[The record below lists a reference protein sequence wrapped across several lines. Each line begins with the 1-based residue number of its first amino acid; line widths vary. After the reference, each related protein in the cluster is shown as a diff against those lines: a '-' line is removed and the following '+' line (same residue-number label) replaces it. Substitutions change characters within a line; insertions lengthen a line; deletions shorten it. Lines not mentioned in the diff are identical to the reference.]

1 MASPNDHY
9 PRFTK
14 GSPSAHYLQ
23 ISNFS
28 VNYLEALLVNL
39 MHIDLPSQLEKPV
52 HSYESLQK
60 ELLKRERTVRHAFQ
74 FQIEKLFSDFKL
86 IRRTRLNANRASD
99 WLSLG
104 LAGQNSS
111 TVQNRIESIA
121 EKYQKQYDGRLQTL
135 LKRLKTLVH
144 RTDEVVDDNP
154 LSPLNL
160 CHAFYASFEALNL
173 TSMKT
178 CQIFELF
185 DHILDD
191 QLGNFYIQID
201 LGMYY
206 LDILPELTDPA
217 LFSLSEEE
225 IEDQDDLTQI
235 STPELEYVPINDR
248 EQILLINRI
257 LKTRKKVLEKK
268 KQHMHKVEQ
277 QLQVFRQAIA
287 TESFDYN
294 ALFNEFEHNIE
305 GLVSQQQQH
314 EIHKFSRYF
323 SNLLNNSLLSEPF
336 TEQLSRLSC
345 VLVEMVMIEPAFFC
359 SISHPVNDFV
369 QSLIDFEIRV
379 KHRGKSLL
387 KLTEIID
394 PLISLKNPSI
404 NDFLPSIEAYE
415 QFKDEEIN
423 LLAQQIEERK
433 RHDKMLKKEVL
444 QLVNETTESLVVD
457 RETLSFFYDDW
468 QLLLLQIARKIGLES
483 EEFRH
488 SLEIS
493 RMLAWSLD
501 ENRATSHPEY
511 QDLSFTSLLKAIDK
525 GLNSMNFSSEHRNRT
540 RKQLVKEFKQSNSSA
555 NISIVSSG
563 EQYASNELSQFTMM
577 ISDKSSQLT
586 DMNKRS
592 SVSNPARRQ
601 TENADRMELGTW
613 VEIKIN
619 MARPY
624 KRAKLKWKSLDNSQF
639 IFVDQRGHK
648 VKQTLAYELEKDLV
662 DGRIKILNTPKN
674 GNSNKTLLGGGFDC
688 YTDK

>member
-1 MASPNDHY
+1 MASSNDHY

-39 MHIDLPSQLEKPV
+39 MHIDLPTQLEKPAP
-52 HSYESLQK
+52 SYEALQK
-60 ELLKRERTVRHAFQ
+60 QLLTRERTVRHAFQ

-104 LAGQNSS
+104 LAGQSS
-111 TVQNRIESIA
+111 SQVQHSIETIA
-121 EKYQKQYDGRLQTL
+121 NKYQKQFDARLQTL

-144 RTDEVVDDNP
+144 RTDEVMDDNP
-154 LSPLNL
+154 LSPLKL

-191 QLGNFYIQID
+191 QLGNFYIQMD

-217 LFSLSEEE
+217 LFTTAPEQTEPENDETQFSEPEL
-225 IEDQDDLTQI
+225 DLT
-235 STPELEYVPINDR
+235 PVNDR

-268 KQHMHKVEQ
+268 NQHLNKVEQ
-277 QLQVFRQAIA
+277 QLQQFRQAIA
-287 TESFDYN
+287 EDSFDY
-294 ALFNEFEHNIE
+294 ASLFIEFQQNIE
-305 GLVSQQQQH
+305 GIISPQQH
-314 EIHKFSRYF
+314 QEIQKFTRYF

-336 TEQLSRLSC
+336 TRQLSRLSC
-345 VLVEMVMIEPAFFC
+345 VLVEMVMIEPDFFS

-369 QSLIDFEIRV
+369 QSIIDFEIRI
-379 KHRGKSLL
+379 KHQGNSLHRL
-387 KLTEIID
+387 SQIID
-394 PLISLKNPSI
+394 SLVSLQNPTVGDFKPSI
-404 NDFLPSIEAYE
+404 DAYE
-415 QFKDEEIN
+415 QFKDEQIN
-423 LLAQQIEERK
+423 LLIQQIEEQK
-433 RHDKMLKKEVL
+433 RHDKILKQEVL
-444 QLVNETTESLVVD
+444 QQVNEITQSLVVD

-468 QLLLLQIARKIGLES
+468 QILLLQIARKIGLES
-483 EEFRH
+483 DEFTH
-488 SLEIS
+488 SLEIA
-493 RMLAWSLD
+493 RMLSWTLD
-501 ENRATSHPEY
+501 ENRADSHPEY
-511 QDLSFTSLLKAIDK
+511 SDLSFTSLLKAIDK

-540 RKQLVKEFKQSNSSA
+540 RKQLVKEFKQCNNRTSISVVSA
-555 NISIVSSG
+555 D
-563 EQYASNELSQFTMM
+563 QQHATNELSQFSMM

-592 SVSNPARRQ
+592 TVAANAKEK

-619 MARPY
+619 TSKPY

-648 VKQTLAYELEKDLV
+648 VKQTLAYELERELAA
-662 DGRIKILNTPKN
+662 GSIKVLNTPST
-674 GNSNKTLLGGGFDC
+674 GGSKTLLGSGYDC